1 MWRATLILSTAL
13 TSGCV
18 KTIDGDYCDIARP
31 TYFTSAETINW
42 LADNDRR
49 LLAQIVAD
57 NETYK
62 EFCDG

>member
-18 KTIDGDYCDIARP
+18 KAIDGDYCDIARP
-31 TYFTSAETINW
+31 TYFTSADTINW

-57 NETYK
+57 NETYSAL
-62 EFCDG
+62 CQ